1 MNLTQKEIDF
11 LDDFKT
17 QEKLCIEKYDRY
29 SACACSTEL
38 KSLFGELADRERG
51 HLKTINEMSGGTVAD
66 VPPTVKA
73 NNCNC
78 GCAGYCD
85 ENSRK
90 NDSFLCSD
98 MLASEKHAS
107 GLYIITAVIQDFFLN
122 LPYFL
127 QLFRSKRKLY
137 IRLTANNSQ
146 PRARRIHQHSVIKP

>member
-11 LDDFKT
+11 LDDFKA

-38 KSLFGELADRERG
+38 KSLFSELADRERG

-107 GLYIITAVIQDFFLN
+107 GLYDTGIFEFTDPKARKMLNHIQADE
-122 LPYFL
+122 
-127 QLFRSKRKLY
+127 Q
-137 IRLTANNSQ
+137 
-146 PRARRIHQHSVIKP
+146 QHGEQIAAFMKSNGMYC